1 MPKELFI
8 PQLGQTVEQVTLVR
22 WLQPDGAA
30 LEPGQEVLE
39 VETDKA
45 IFAIEA
51 TAKGYLRAGP
61 FQPGQQLPVL
71 TVVALIGAADDRW
84 PAGGAKPATIRES
97 AADAQPAPAADP
109 APPIGTPAAPAR
121 RFVSPRAR
129 NVAATHGVD
138 LALVRPSGDGGRRVV
153 ERDVRAYLAEQQQ
166 AQAVAA
172 PPPAAPSDTAGEV
185 IERVPLAGVRG
196 VIAGRM
202 LASAQATARV
212 TLFTEVD
219 ATEFVAVMHRLRA
232 RVRQEWGFPPAY
244 SHVVAKIAA
253 AGLRKY
259 PYLNARVAGDAI
271 ERLARVN
278 IGMAVDSERGLI
290 VPVLHDADRATLREL
305 GARMTD
311 LLDQIKHN
319 RIRPA
324 DLSGGTFTISDL
336 SATDVDAFTPII
348 NLPEAAILGLG
359 RIVEKP
365 VVRDGQVVPR
375 SMWSLSL
382 AFDHRVTDGAPA
394 AKFLR
399 FLKERIEEPY
409 LLIGE

>member
-1 MPKELFI
+1 HLSPS
-8 PQLGQTVEQVTLVR
+8 
-22 WLQPDGAA
+22 
-30 LEPGQEVLE
+30 
-39 VETDKA
+39 
-45 IFAIEA
+45 
-51 TAKGYLRAGP
+51 
-61 FQPGQQLPVL
+61 
-71 TVVALIGAADDRW
+71 
-84 PAGGAKPATIRES
+84 TINRI
-97 AADAQPAPAADP
+97 A
-109 APPIGTPAAPAR
+109 
-121 RFVSPRAR
+121 
-129 NVAATHGVD
+129 
-138 LALVRPSGDGGRRVV
+138 
-153 ERDVRAYLAEQQQ
+153 
-166 AQAVAA
+166 
-172 PPPAAPSDTAGEV
+172 AGEV

>member
-1 MPKELFI
+1 
-8 PQLGQTVEQVTLVR
+8 
-22 WLQPDGAA
+22 
-30 LEPGQEVLE
+30 
-39 VETDKA
+39 
-45 IFAIEA
+45 
-51 TAKGYLRAGP
+51 
-61 FQPGQQLPVL
+61 
-71 TVVALIGAADDRW
+71 
-84 PAGGAKPATIRES
+84 
-97 AADAQPAPAADP
+97 
-109 APPIGTPAAPAR
+109 
-121 RFVSPRAR
+121 
-129 NVAATHGVD
+129 
-138 LALVRPSGDGGRRVV
+138 
-153 ERDVRAYLAEQQQ
+153 
-166 AQAVAA
+166 
-172 PPPAAPSDTAGEV
+172 
-185 IERVPLAGVRG
+185 
-196 VIAGRM
+196 M